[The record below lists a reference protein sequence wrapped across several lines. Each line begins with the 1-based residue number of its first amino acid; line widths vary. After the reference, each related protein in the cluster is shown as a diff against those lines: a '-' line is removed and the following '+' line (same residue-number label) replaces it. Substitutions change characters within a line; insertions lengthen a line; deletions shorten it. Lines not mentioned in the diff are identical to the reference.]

1 MSDRTATIQV
11 SPETAALLSARARV
25 QGLSEEEYLRSL
37 LLNGNA
43 KEPTRERHFQETA
56 TPEEWIA
63 ALDEWVKSH
72 DPNTP
77 GLSIEDVSR
86 ETIYED
92 R

>member
-1 MSDRTATIQV
+1 MSDSIATIQV

-25 QGLSEEEYLRSL
+25 QGLSEDEYLKGL
-37 LLNGNA
+37 LLNGSA
-43 KEPTRERHFQETA
+43 KEPARERHFQETA

-63 ALDEWVKSH
+63 ALNEWAASH

-77 GLSIEDVSR
+77 ALSIEDVSR